1 MAQEEIRSENME
13 KVEELLVSK
22 GLYDSVDITVD
33 DLAELEKYLSKSK
46 YAGNIIDCFC
56 VHCGT
61 NRVFEYA
68 DSEVHD
74 STGMLRMNIFD
85 DINAKARK
93 PKKEEIFNSYL
104 NRRYVLTYRCT
115 RNKEHAILFDLIVS
129 DDKIIKI
136 GQYPSVADLVI
147 PEIAKYK
154 SILGKQYREFS
165 KAVGLFAHGIGIGSF
180 VYLRRI
186 IENLVFDKYNQVA
199 DELGI
204 SKEDFEHLKFDIKIE
219 TLKDYLPKVLV
230 TNKNVYGIV
239 SKGVH
244 ELSEE
249 ECREMFPYI
258 KAGIE
263 LMLDDLLAEKERK
276 EKEKV
281 FEKFVAQK
289 TGELKQ

>member
-1 MAQEEIRSENME
+1 ME

>member
-1 MAQEEIRSENME
+1 ME

-22 GLYDSVDITVD
+22 GLYDSVDITVE
-33 DLAELEKYLSKSK
+33 DLAELEKYLSKSE
-46 YAGNIIDCFC
+46 YAGNTIDCFC

-74 STGMLRMNIFD
+74 STGMVRMNIFD

-115 RNKEHAILFDLIVS
+115 RNREHAILFDLIVS

-263 LMLDDLLAEKERK
+263 LILDDLLAEKERK

>member
-1 MAQEEIRSENME
+1 MAQGEIRSENME

-22 GLYDSVDITVD
+22 GLYDSVDITVE
-33 DLAELEKYLSKSK
+33 DLAELEKYLSKSE
-46 YAGNIIDCFC
+46 YAGNTIDCFC
-56 VHCGT
+56 IHCGT

-68 DSEVHD
+68 DSEVHE
-74 STGMLRMNIFD
+74 STGIVRMNIFD
-85 DINAKARK
+85 DVNAKVRK
-93 PKKEEIFNSYL
+93 PKKEEIFNSFL

-115 RNKEHAILFDLIVS
+115 RNREHVILFDLIVS

-136 GQYPSVADLVI
+136 GQYPSVADLVM

-186 IENLVFDKYNQVA
+186 IENIVFDKYSQVA
-199 DELGI
+199 DKVGI

-230 TNKNVYGIV
+230 TNKNVNGIV

-263 LMLDDLLAEKERK
+263 LILDDLLAEKERK

-289 TGELKQ
+289 TGELK

>member
-1 MAQEEIRSENME
+1 MAQGDIRSENME

-22 GLYDSVDITVD
+22 GLYDSVDITVE
-33 DLAELEKYLSKSK
+33 DLAELEKYLSKSE
-46 YAGNIIDCFC
+46 YAGNTIDCFC

-74 STGMLRMNIFD
+74 STGMVRMNIFD

-115 RNKEHAILFDLIVS
+115 RNREHAILFDLIVS

-263 LMLDDLLAEKERK
+263 LILDDLLAEKERK

>member
-1 MAQEEIRSENME
+1 ME

-22 GLYDSVDITVD
+22 GLYNSVDITVD
-33 DLAELEKYLSKSK
+33 DLAELEKYLSKSE
-46 YAGNIIDCFC
+46 YAGNTIDCFC

-68 DSEVHD
+68 NNEVHD
-74 STGMLRMNIFD
+74 SIGMVRMNIFD
-85 DINAKARK
+85 DVNAKARK

-136 GQYPSVADLVI
+136 GQYPSVADLLT
-147 PEIAKYK
+147 PEIARYK

-204 SKEDFEHLKFDIKIE
+204 SKEDFEHLKYDIKIE

-263 LMLDDLLAEKERK
+263 LILDDLLAEKERK

>member
-1 MAQEEIRSENME
+1 ME
-13 KVEELLVSK
+13 KIEELLVNK

-33 DLAELEKYLSKSK
+33 DLAELEKYLSKNE
-46 YAGNIIDCFC
+46 YTDNTLDCFC
-56 VHCGT
+56 VHCET
-61 NRVFEYA
+61 NRVFKYA

-74 STGMLRMNIFD
+74 S
-85 DINAKARK
+85 INMMRIEFYHDVKTRK
-93 PKKEEIFNSYL
+93 SKKEDTFNSYL
-104 NRRYVLTYRCT
+104 YRRYVLTYHCA
-115 RNKEHAILFDLIVS
+115 RNKEHSILFDLIVS
-129 DDKIIKI
+129 DNKIIKV

-154 SILGKQYREFS
+154 SILGKQYSEFY

-186 IENLVFDKYNQVA
+186 IENLVYDKYSQVV
-199 DELGI
+199 DELAI
-204 SKEDFEHLKFDIKIE
+204 SKKDFDYLKFDIKIE

-249 ECREMFPYI
+249 ECRKMFPYI

-263 LMLDDLLAEKERK
+263 LILDDLLAEKERK

>member
-1 MAQEEIRSENME
+1 ME

-22 GLYDSVDITVD
+22 GLYESVDITVD
-33 DLAELEKYLSKSK
+33 DLAELGKYLSKSK
-46 YAGNIIDCFC
+46 YSGNTIDCFC

-74 STGMLRMNIFD
+74 STGMVRMNIFD
-85 DINAKARK
+85 DVNAKTRK

-115 RNKEHAILFDLIVS
+115 RNKEHTILFDLIVS

-136 GQYPSVADLVI
+136 GQYPSVADLLA
-147 PEIAKYK
+147 PEISKYK

-186 IENLVFDKYNQVA
+186 IENLVFDK
-199 DELGI
+199 
-204 SKEDFEHLKFDIKIE
+204 
-219 TLKDYLPKVLV
+219 
-230 TNKNVYGIV
+230 
-239 SKGVH
+239 
-244 ELSEE
+244 
-249 ECREMFPYI
+249 
-258 KAGIE
+258 
-263 LMLDDLLAEKERK
+263 
-276 EKEKV
+276 
-281 FEKFVAQK
+281 
-289 TGELKQ
+289 

>member
-1 MAQEEIRSENME
+1 MGKI
-13 KVEELLVSK
+13 EELLVSK

-33 DLAELEKYLSKSK
+33 DLPELEKYLSKSE
-46 YAGNIIDCFC
+46 YTGNTIDCFC

-61 NRVFEYA
+61 NRIFEYA
-68 DSEVHD
+68 DSEVHN
-74 STGMLRMNIFD
+74 STGILRMNIFD
-85 DINAKARK
+85 DVNTKTRK
-93 PKKEEIFNSYL
+93 LKKEEIFSTYL
-104 NRRYVLTYRCT
+104 NRRYTLTYYCT
-115 RNKEHAILFDLIVS
+115 RDRLHAILFDLIIS

-165 KAVGLFAHGIGIGSF
+165 KAVGLFAHGVGIGSF

-186 IENLVFDKYNQVA
+186 IENLVFDRYNQVV
-199 DELGI
+199 DVLGI
-204 SKEDFEHLKFDIKIE
+204 KKEDFEHLKFDIKIE

-230 TNKNVYGIV
+230 ANKNVYGIV

-249 ECREMFPYI
+249 ECIEMFPCI
-258 KAGIE
+258 RAGIE
-263 LMLDDLLAEKERK
+263 LILDDLLAEKERK

-281 FEKFVAQK
+281 FAKFVAKK
-289 TGELKQ
+289 TGELK

>member
-1 MAQEEIRSENME
+1 MAQGEIRSENME
-13 KVEELLVSK
+13 KVEEVLVSK

-33 DLAELEKYLSKSK
+33 DLAELEKYLSKSE
-46 YAGNIIDCFC
+46 YAGNTIDCFC

-74 STGMLRMNIFD
+74 STGMVRMNIFD
-85 DINAKARK
+85 DVNAKVRK

-129 DDKIIKI
+129 DNKIIKI

-154 SILGKQYREFS
+154 SILGKLYREFS

-199 DELGI
+199 DELGL
-204 SKEDFEHLKFDIKIE
+204 SKEDIEHLKFDIKIE

-263 LMLDDLLAEKERK
+263 LILDDLLAEKERK

>member
-1 MAQEEIRSENME
+1 MVQGEIRSENME

-33 DLAELEKYLSKSK
+33 DLAELEKYLSKSE
-46 YAGNIIDCFC
+46 YTGNTIDCFC
-56 VHCGT
+56 VHCVT

-74 STGMLRMNIFD
+74 STGMVRINIFD
-85 DINAKARK
+85 DVNAKARK
-93 PKKEEIFNSYL
+93 PKKEEIFKSYL
-104 NRRYVLTYRCT
+104 NRRYILTYRCT

-136 GQYPSVADLVI
+136 GQYPSVADLAI
-147 PEIAKYK
+147 PEISKYK

-165 KAVGLFAHGIGIGSF
+165 TAVGLFAHGIGIGSF

-199 DELGI
+199 DELEL
-204 SKEDFEHLKFDIKIE
+204 SKEDFKRLKFDIKIE

-263 LMLDDLLAEKERK
+263 LVLDDLLAEKERK